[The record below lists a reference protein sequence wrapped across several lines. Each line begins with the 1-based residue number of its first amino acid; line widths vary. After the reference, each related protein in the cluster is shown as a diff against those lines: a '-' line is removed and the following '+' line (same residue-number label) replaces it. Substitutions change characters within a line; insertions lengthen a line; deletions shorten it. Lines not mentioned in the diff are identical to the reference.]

1 MSVIEVNELTKDYG
15 YGKGVFDINLNI
27 NEGEMV
33 GFVGTNGSGKTT
45 LIKLLAGLLTPTS
58 GEVLI
63 EGQAPGPWTKSIVSY
78 LPDHLTVPEWMKV

>member
-45 LIKLLAGLLTPTS
+45 TIRSILGFIRPTLS
-58 GEVLI
+58 EI
-63 EGQAPGPWTKSIVSY
+63 SDTSPAK
-78 LPDHLTVPEWMKV
+78 